1 MAIYKGREVSV
12 LGRADGA
19 DVSPLYTIVHKDGE
33 REIVPMSQIQMTEKE
48 LKESKDAVQWHLDG
62 VATLKDSDV
71 EAQRKLTSKEEIEK
85 NQKTQKPGPVEVS
98 KVMVDPSE
106 VHDKSTITPQMT
118 TDQRNEKKQK

>member
-19 DVSPLYTIVHKDGE
+19 DVSPLYTILHKDGE

-62 VATLKDSDV
+62 VATLKDADV
-71 EAQRKLTSKEEIEK
+71 EKQRKLTSKEEIEK
-85 NQKTQKPGPVEVS
+85 TQKTVKPGPTEVS
-98 KVMVDPSE
+98 KVYVDPAE
-106 VHDKSTITPQMT
+106 VQDKSTITPQMKT
-118 TDQRNEKKQK
+118 EKK